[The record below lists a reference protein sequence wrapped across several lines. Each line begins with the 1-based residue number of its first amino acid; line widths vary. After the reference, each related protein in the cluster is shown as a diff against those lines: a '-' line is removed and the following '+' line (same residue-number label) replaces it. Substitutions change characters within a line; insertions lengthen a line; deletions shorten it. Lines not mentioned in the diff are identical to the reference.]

1 MELLLQR
8 LINDVTL
15 FEPKINYELP
25 VLAFM
30 QNGDEKVLHGYC
42 NDPLYAILSQAL
54 FPVHTPKESEHF
66 QRLDLSLN
74 QLGDFALCNKCLFS
88 YQELHSS
95 IIDFELQMAIGA
107 KTLLEPMSKGRS
119 AITAQISSK
128 DEARAIVKAYLEFR
142 DQIMQELL
150 FYTDVLVKD
159 SYIKLI
165 EKEREK
171 VGEFFESIV
180 YQDLIKALPLFL
192 DEDCLKGESYL
203 VKLGAICDVL
213 NLGGED
219 FILDDAPLIVTLLGA
234 KSFDEEIIIPVSSKV
249 FNLLESYE
257 NEMGYRGLGLL
268 LDSCKLGY
276 EYSSPLISE
285 IALVL
290 HKDGGEAVNT
300 LEKAFQVAELILKK

>member
-8 LINDVTL
+8 LINDVTF
-15 FEPKINYELP
+15 FEPKINYGLP

-66 QRLDLSLN
+66 KRLDLSLSE
-74 QLGDFALCNKCLFS
+74 LGEYALCNKCLFS

-119 AITAQISSK
+119 AITAQIASK

-142 DQIMQELL
+142 DQIMQELV

-159 SYIKLI
+159 SYVKLI
-165 EKEREK
+165 EKEREM

-180 YQDLIKALPLFL
+180 YQDLVKALPLFL
-192 DEDCLKGESYL
+192 DEDSLKGESYL

-219 FILDDAPLIVTLLGA
+219 FILDDAPLIVTLLSA
-234 KSFDEEIIIPVSSKV
+234 KSFDEEIIIPVSAKV
-249 FNLLESYE
+249 FNLLDSYE
-257 NEMGYRGLGLL
+257 KEMGYRGLGLL

-276 EYSSPLISE
+276 EYSSPLINE

-290 HKDGGEAVNT
+290 HKDGGEAVDT

>member
-8 LINDVTL
+8 LINDVTF
-15 FEPKINYELP
+15 FEPKINYGLP

-66 QRLDLSLN
+66 KRLDLSLSE
-74 QLGDFALCNKCLFS
+74 LGEYALCNKCLFS

-119 AITAQISSK
+119 AITAQIASK

-142 DQIMQELL
+142 DQIMQELV

-159 SYIKLI
+159 SYVKLI
-165 EKEREK
+165 EKEREM

-180 YQDLIKALPLFL
+180 YQDLVKALPLFL
-192 DEDCLKGESYL
+192 DEDSLKGESYL

-219 FILDDAPLIVTLLGA
+219 FILDDAPLIVTLLSA
-234 KSFDEEIIIPVSSKV
+234 KSFDEEIIIPVSAKV
-249 FNLLESYE
+249 YNLIDSYE

-276 EYSSPLISE
+276 EYSSPLINE

-290 HKDGGEAVNT
+290 HRDGGEAVNT